1 MEIHPVLG
9 RALARAGKSAALAP
23 DGRKIVLVLFGG
35 IMNAARGGGA
45 LAAFEELGLTA
56 AFDEI
61 YTMSS
66 GFANACYFLSGQMKQ
81 GVSMYYQELA
91 GTKFLNVLRFWKPA
105 DLEYFVRQV
114 ETTKPLDLDKL
125 FASRTRLYTMVT
137 KVPDLDQ
144 GLFLE
149 IHDFDRASYFE
160 LLRACSSLPFVGK
173 GAANLKDGAYRDVF
187 YDEALRDFMRQVLSA
202 GATDIVIVYNY
213 EWQRS
218 YVRSMVDLDL
228 EHVYEFTP
236 HFFAGRHKWLQKLTR
251 FETRGRVLKK
261 QAEEFG
267 NEVKQ
272 AFGSSEPL
280 QLL

>member
-1 MEIHPVLG
+1 MEIHPALRHV
-9 RALARAGKSAALAP
+9 LARRQQP
-23 DGRKIVLVLFGG
+23 DASLRDSKKITLVLFGG

-105 DLEYFVRQV
+105 DLEYFVRQIK
-114 ETTKPLDLDKL
+114 ETKPLDLDKL

-149 IHDFDRASYFE
+149 IHDFERASYFE

-187 YDEALRDFMRQVLSA
+187 YDR
-202 GATDIVIVYNY
+202 
-213 EWQRS
+213 
-218 YVRSMVDLDL
+218 
-228 EHVYEFTP
+228 P
-236 HFFAGRHKWLQKLTR
+236 
-251 FETRGRVLKK
+251 RGDSCAR
-261 QAEEFG
+261 
-267 NEVKQ
+267 
-272 AFGSSEPL
+272 
-280 QLL
+280 

>member
-91 GTKFLNVLRFWKPA
+91 GAKFLNVLRFWKPA

-218 YVRSMVDLDL
+218 YVRSMLDLDL

-236 HFFAGRHKWLQKLTR
+236 RFFAGRHKWLQKLTR
-251 FETRGRVLKK
+251 FETRGKVLKK
-261 QAEEFG
+261 QAEAFG

-280 QLL
+280 RLL